1 MKKITLLAV
10 MLISSASALQAQCN
24 GDVPLPY
31 LENFDTT
38 ILPDL
43 PDCTYSYKQTFV
55 GNDWEA
61 TSAPNTDFTGN
72 VARYNTYSDVG
83 WSMWCS
89 YIMRPVH
96 LTAGMAYKVS
106 YKYAHNE
113 NETAIY
119 ALRTNLYSNNSQP
132 EIAVGNHEAIT
143 GTAVVNYT
151 TELFTVPTTNSYYL
165 RFDIESAGSEG
176 ILYLDDIKIE
186 EMGVMGTVDNTISGL
201 SCYPNPV
208 KDILTI
214 TNAAAIEK
222 LELYNIA
229 GQLLLTQSASEQ
241 TAYLNLENLP
251 AGAYFLKA
259 KSGAA
264 AQTLQVIKQ

>member
-10 MLISSASALQAQCN
+10 MMAFSVLTSQAQCN
-24 GDVPLPY
+24 DDVPLPY
-31 LENFDTT
+31 HENFDTA
-38 ILPDL
+38 IVPDL
-43 PDCTYSYKQTFV
+43 PECTYSNKLTFV
-55 GNDWEA
+55 DGDWE
-61 TSAPNTDFTGN
+61 TVTAPNNNFTGN
-72 VARYNTYSDVG
+72 VARFITNTDAG
-83 WSMWCS
+83 WNMYCI
-89 YIMRPVH
+89 YGMRGVQ
-96 LTAGMAYKVS
+96 LTAGMAYQIS
-106 YKYAHNE
+106 YKYAHDSND
-113 NETAIY
+113 TTIDFLKMGLY
-119 ALRTNLYSNNSQP
+119 RTNANPNIELIS
-132 EIAVGNHEAIT
+132 HEGIS
-143 GTAVVNYT
+143 GTEVVSYT
-151 TELFTVPTTNSYYL
+151 SELFTVPVTEIYYPH
-165 RFDIESAGSEG
+165 FDIMSTGSQG